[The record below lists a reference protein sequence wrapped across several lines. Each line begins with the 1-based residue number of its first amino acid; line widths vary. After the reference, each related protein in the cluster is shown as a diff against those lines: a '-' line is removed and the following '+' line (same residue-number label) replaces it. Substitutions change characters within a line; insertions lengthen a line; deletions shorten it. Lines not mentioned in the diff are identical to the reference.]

1 MATKQ
6 QKDGTTTMF
15 WFMVAVVGL
24 CTAEVNFIR
33 DDLPFEFATRDD
45 SPCQQPKKVGN
56 CKAAFPRVFYN
67 SQTRQCEDFIYG
79 GCGGNDNNFETVEEC
94 EKTCA
99 HLRKYKRVVKRE
111 AVPVVKRSVETVHVD
126 QDICKLDPDIGPC
139 RAIFTKFY
147 YDGESK
153 TCQKFQYG
161 GCGGNKNRF
170 ETEKECLKKCQPLRM
185 KKGEPLEDTG
195 CNCTVRN
202 CGCCADLVVEKVG
215 LNDTGCLNVTYDP
228 DDLAISIL
236 FSLDGK
242 ILVNQTL
249 SVRNPPPVCFGVPF
263 LHDYVS
269 LCLKFYDMHYSVA
282 KMSGCAKVQVKLYH
296 VLSEEFNL
304 GCFKMGPGKGHGA
317 EDPHRKYMLKDN
329 KTWE

>member
-6 QKDGTTTMF
+6 HQKDGTATMF

-33 DDLPFEFATRDD
+33 DDLPFEFATRDED
-45 SPCQQPKKVGN
+45 STCQQPKKVGN
-56 CKAAFPRVFYN
+56 CKAAFPRVFFN
-67 SQTRQCEDFIYG
+67 SQTGQCENFIYG
-79 GCGGNDNNFETVEEC
+79 GCGGNDNNFETAEEC
-94 EKTCA
+94 ENTCG
-99 HLRKYKRVVKRE
+99 RVRGKR
-111 AVPVVKRSVETVHVD
+111 AAIVKRSEETVD
-126 QDICKLDPDIGPC
+126 QDICTLEPDIGPC

-153 TCQKFQYG
+153 TCKKFQYG

-170 ETEKECLKKCQPLRM
+170 ESEKDCMKKCQPLPM
-185 KKGEPLEDTG
+185 KKGEPLEATG
-195 CNCTVRN
+195 CTCTVRN

-228 DDLAISIL
+228 DNLAVSIL

-242 ILVNQTL
+242 ILVNQSL

-269 LCLKFYDMHYSVA
+269 LCLKFYDMNYSVA

-296 VLSEEFNL
+296 VVSEEFDL
-304 GCFKMGPGKGHGA
+304 GCFKLGPGKGQHGE

-329 KTWE
+329 KTWD